1 GEPLNKQ
8 TETVVVL
15 TVISS
20 SPAELKPVFETM
32 LGKATDICEA
42 KFGVLWRTEGQ
53 GYRAVAMHGVP
64 PAYSSEREREPLIY
78 PGPEIPLGR
87 VAQSKRVLQIAD
99 IRKDWGYTRGVRP
112 FSNLTDN

>member
-42 KFGVLWRTEGQ
+42 KFGVLWQKEEQ

-64 PAYSSEREREPLIY
+64 PAYSSEREREPVIY

-87 VAQSKRVLQIAD
+87 IAQTKQVLQIAD
-99 IRKDWGYTRGVRP
+99 IRDDESYIKGFRP
-112 FSNLTDN
+112 IVN